1 MELSHAVYRSVSTVM
16 SVSDISVRRHYGD
29 DNDNDDERFGRNSPV
44 VVEI

>member
-1 MELSHAVYRSVSTVM
+1 MQCAGALVPGM